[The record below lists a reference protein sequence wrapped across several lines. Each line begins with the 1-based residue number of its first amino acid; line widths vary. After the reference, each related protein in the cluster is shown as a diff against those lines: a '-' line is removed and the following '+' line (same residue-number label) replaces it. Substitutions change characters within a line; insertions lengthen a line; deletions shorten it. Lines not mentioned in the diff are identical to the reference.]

1 MAWNKLI
8 IDIEANDLLM
18 PSIDYSQ
25 MPYRLKD
32 TAQLWCISV
41 RDYHTNQSVLLVREE
56 WLTFLAPTHLKEY
69 FTFVDQTDEFGNTT
83 KVRNV
88 GVIEYINPRG
98 EVVETEY
105 SKTHDSSLEYQVVL
119 KEFPRGVAYNKIPK
133 RILNKEML
141 RKVLSNCDE
150 LIGHNIVNYDLPAL
164 MLFDMLDYRIEFPGH
179 GPHKVFD
186 RPSVITDTLLMSKLY
201 NPDRVDSFGKHALG
215 AFGLRTGNEKDD
227 FHDFSQYTWKMGYYC
242 NQDTSVGKDT
252 LDYLDNEED
261 FEVYEKAYSME
272 IKLIDQTVRQE
283 AFGFDFDSELAKD
296 SVVEL
301 EGLLKEREDYVEPI
315 LPPKSLNKGQQDY
328 YTPPKIQFKKNGDP
342 SAAIFKFANKINEVS
357 PTTEE
362 EEKAYGTSSKYI
374 ITKPR
379 EDDDSAYDYFLLFE
393 DREYKLPYHTPVKLE
408 LPTTIK
414 DNDEVKGY
422 LLSLGWEPS
431 EWKERDLTKDS
442 KKQKVSSDKVIKA
455 IAKYASDTMEGP
467 YKKHRFEYLGI
478 KEDVD
483 LEAYLLSAYK
493 KKPNAALKAM
503 TTPLLRVGAEKSLC
517 PNLERIAKKRGSNK
531 LIKSI
536 VEWHT
541 YAHRKNT
548 ISGGKLDEE
557 GDPTKGYLSFV
568 REDGRIGTP
577 ADTVGASTY
586 RYLHRAVANV
596 PRGTSI
602 FGKPMRSMFGCGAGL
617 VQLGFDFSSLEARV
631 EGHFILP
638 FEGGAELAKALLAEK
653 PNDIHTLTGQKLGID
668 RSDAKAITYAIMYG
682 AAAAKLRKMLGI
694 STEEAEKMWSDF
706 WDSVEPL
713 KMLRDK
719 LTAFWEATEKSYIP
733 GIDGRKIRV
742 RSQHSLINALFQSTG
757 AILAKWCIVRTADK
771 LEKLNL
777 LGDPFLHTKEDVK
790 VWQMIVYHD
799 EAQYALHKSLIKVK
813 SFFDPTLQTEY
824 EETHSKWE
832 TAFAEWEE
840 STDENKPAKGP
851 KEPPNPFEEQ
861 AKQWMKDNPI
871 DGLYSAIGHTDS
883 GLHYVTLP
891 NIVSET
897 ILEAID
903 ETVTEHDVRVPLG
916 IEWITGKNWY
926 MCH

>member
-1 MAWNKLI
+1 MAWNKLV
-8 IDIEANDLLM
+8 IDIEADDLLM

-25 MPYRLKD
+25 MPYKLKD
-32 TAQLWCISV
+32 TSQLWCISV

-56 WLTFLAPTHLKEY
+56 WLTFLAPTHMKEY
-69 FTFVDQTDEFGNTT
+69 FTFIEQTDEFGNTT
-83 KVRNV
+83 KVRDV
-88 GVIEYINPRG
+88 GRIEYINPNG
-98 EVVETEY
+98 DIAETEY
-105 SKTHDSSLEYQVVL
+105 SKTYDPALAYQVVL
-119 KEFPRGVAYNKIPK
+119 KEYKRGQDYNKIPK
-133 RILNKEML
+133 RILSREML
-141 RKVLSNCDE
+141 QRVLANCDE

-164 MLFDMLDYRIEFPGH
+164 MLFGMLDYRIEYPGNGQH
-179 GPHKVFD
+179 TVFN

-201 NPDRVDSFGKHALG
+201 NPDRTDSFGKHALS

-252 LDYLDNEED
+252 LDYLDAEESFD
-261 FEVYEKAYSME
+261 VYEKAYAME
-272 IKLIDQTVRQE
+272 IKLIDLTVRQE
-283 AFGFDFDSELAKD
+283 VFGFDFDIDLAK
-296 SVVEL
+296 SSIVEL
-301 EGLLKEREDYVEPI
+301 EGLLKERSDYVEPV

-342 SAAIFKFANKINEVS
+342 SAAIFKFANKINEV
-357 PTTEE
+357 TIKEGE
-362 EEKAYGTSSKYI
+362 DDKVLGTKSDFI

-379 EDDDSAYDYFLLFE
+379 EDDESAYDYYLVFE
-393 DREYKLPYHTPVKLE
+393 DREYKLPHQTPVKLT

-442 KKQKVSSDKVIKA
+442 KKQKISSDKVTKA
-455 IAKYASDTMEGP
+455 IIKYAADTLEGP

-478 KEDVD
+478 KQDVD
-483 LEAYLLSAYK
+483 LESYLLSVYK
-493 KKPNAALKAM
+493 KKPNAACKVM

-517 PNLERIAKKRGSNK
+517 PNLERIAKKQGSNK

-541 YAHRKNT
+541 YAHRKNS
-548 ISGGKLDEE
+548 ISGGTMDEDGE
-557 GDPTKGYLSFV
+557 PTKGYLSFV

-586 RYLHRAVANV
+586 RYLHRGVANI
-596 PRGTSI
+596 PRGSSI
-602 FGKPMRSMFGCGAGL
+602 YGKPMRSMFGCGEGL

-631 EGHFILP
+631 EGHYILP
-638 FEGGAELAKALLAEK
+638 FEGGEELAEALLAVK
-653 PNDIHTLTGQKLGID
+653 PNDVHSITARKLGID

-682 AAAAKLRKMLGI
+682 AAAAKLKKMLGL
-694 STEEAEKMWSDF
+694 TDDEAEKMWADF
-706 WDSVEPL
+706 WDSVAPL
-713 KMLRDK
+713 KALRDK
-719 LTAFWEATEKSYIP
+719 LTAFWEATEKAYIP

-742 RSQHSLINALFQSTG
+742 RSQHSLINALFQSSG
-757 AILAKWCIVRTADK
+757 AILAKWSVVRVAEK
-771 LEKLNL
+771 LEKLGL

-799 EAQYALHKSLIKVK
+799 ECQYALHKSLIKVK
-813 SFFDPTLQTEY
+813 SFFDPQKQTEY
-824 EETHSKWE
+824 EEAMKAWE
-832 TAFAEWEE
+832 ASVVAWNEAGAEGKE
-840 STDENKPAKGP
+840 P
-851 KEPPNPFEEQ
+851 KEPKNPFEEE
-861 AKQWMKDNPI
+861 AEQWMKDNPI

-897 ILEAID
+897 ILESID
-903 ETVTEHDVRVPLG
+903 KTVNEHDIRVPLG